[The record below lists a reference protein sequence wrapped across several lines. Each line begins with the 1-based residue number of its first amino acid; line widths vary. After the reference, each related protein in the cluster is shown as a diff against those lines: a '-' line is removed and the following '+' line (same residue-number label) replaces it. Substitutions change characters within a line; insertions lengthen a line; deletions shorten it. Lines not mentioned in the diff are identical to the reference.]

1 MLPSKS
7 QPKSQQSI
15 TDLVGSLYD
24 CIPDDTRWAGVLDD
38 VRVLCD
44 GYLATLAVVDTHSN
58 TPRFS
63 VACGNKQAL
72 EPLLTHYAQGM
83 PFYAAVPKMELD
95 VPLTID
101 SIYELQGPD
110 TRDTWLNSK
119 MATEWAIPN
128 NIDDCFWVPVMK
140 QPDRVGNLV
149 VITHRDRPQ
158 ITKPEIAMVA
168 SLAPHIRRAVSIGD
182 LFEMERRKGEIFRDV
197 VDALSHPVLIVSAD
211 MHIIFANLA
220 AENLLREKIIASS
233 IRGELSL
240 TYGHAHRAISQA
252 VATGTKDEFAL
263 GAMGINVPMANAPT
277 PSVAHVLP
285 LAQRDPSQRVSQ
297 RAAAAIFIASAGNTP
312 SPAMD
317 AIAALFGLTAA
328 EKRVACQISLGKS
341 RQEIALASGLSDGTI
356 KTQLSAI
363 FDKTNT
369 EDQRDLA
376 LLIRDLTPQTC
387 A

>member
-1 MLPSKS
+1 MPSS
-7 QPKSQQSI
+7 LAQHELSE
-15 TDLVGSLYD
+15 LVGSIYD
-24 CIPDDTRWAGVLDD
+24 CIPDESRWENTLDK
-38 VRVLCD
+38 VRVICD
-44 GYLATLAVVDTHSN
+44 GYLATLAVIDTHTN

-63 VACGNKQAL
+63 VACGNQQVL
-72 EPLLTHYAQGM
+72 EPLLTHYAQSM

-110 TRDTWLNSK
+110 TRNTWLTSA
-119 MATEWAIPN
+119 MAAEWAIPN

-140 QPDRVGNLV
+140 QPERVGNLI

-158 ITKPEIAMVA
+158 ITKAEIAMVA

-197 VDALSHPVLIVSAD
+197 IDALSHPVLIVSAD

-220 AENLLREKIIASS
+220 AEKLLREKQIATSM
-233 IRGELSL
+233 RGELTL
-240 TYGHAHRAISQA
+240 TFPYAHRAISNA
-252 VATGTKDEFAL
+252 VATGAKDEFAL
-263 GAMGINVPMANAPT
+263 GTLGINVPLAHSHVPC
-277 PSVAHVLP
+277 VAHVMP
-285 LAQRDPSQRVSQ
+285 LAQRDTSQRVSQ
-297 RAAAAIFIASAGNTP
+297 RAAAAIFIASAGSAP
-312 SPAMD
+312 RPAMD

-328 EKRVACQISLGKS
+328 EKRVACQISEGKS

-363 FDKTNT
+363 FDKTDT
-369 EDQRDLA
+369 CDQRDLA
-376 LLIRDLTPQTC
+376 LLMRDLTPQL
-387 A
+387 AK